1 MQMET
6 ATSLSIP
13 ERYRAKTPTS
23 AALYERAKAAF
34 PSGLTHDSRVLDP
47 YPLFVERA
55 AGPRKWCVDGHEYV
69 DYFGGHGAL
78 LLGHCAPEIVAAV
91 QRQVTLGT
99 HFGSAHEL
107 ELRWAELIESLV
119 PGAER
124 VRFTSS
130 GTEATH
136 LALRLARAFTGKDRV
151 VRFLGH
157 FHGWHD
163 HVAAGSNSHYDGTRP
178 IGVLPDIVESTILM
192 PTDDVRTTVSLLD
205 SRDDIAAVIIEP
217 SGANWGQVPLPPDFL
232 QALREATARRRVV
245 LIFDEVISGFRFSPG
260 GAQQA
265 FGITA
270 DLCTMAKIVA
280 GGLPGG
286 ALAGR
291 RDIMEGLDFAASR
304 AAGRERVA
312 HQGTYNANPLAAA
325 AAVATLEKLA
335 RTDACARASNAAAK
349 LRAGMNEVLAR
360 EGLPWAVYG
369 DYSLFH
375 VFTNPR
381 GLAIDPMRFDPLQ
394 LGFDGLKRAKS
405 PALANKLRLAML
417 VAGVDIMG
425 APGGTVS
432 ATHGGPEIEQTVEAF
447 RQAVRMIRDEPK
459 TN

>member
-6 ATSLSIP
+6 STSLSIL
-13 ERYRAKTPTS
+13 ERYRAKTRKS
-23 AALYERAKAAF
+23 AALYERARAVF

-55 AGPRKWCVDGHEYV
+55 AGPRKWCVDGHEFV

-78 LLGHCAPEIVAAV
+78 LLGHCAPELVAAV
-91 QRQVTLGT
+91 ERQVKLGT

-107 ELRWAELIESLV
+107 ELRWAELIKALV
-119 PGAER
+119 PGAQR

-136 LALRLARAFTGKDRV
+136 LALRLARAFTGKDKV

-178 IGVLPDIVESTILM
+178 IGVLADIVEATILM
-192 PTDDVRTTVSLLD
+192 PTDDVQRTASLLEA
-205 SRDDIAAVIIEP
+205 RDDIAAVIVEP
-217 SGANWGQVPLPPDFL
+217 SGASWGQVPLPPGFL
-232 QALREATARRRVV
+232 QTLREVTARRRVI

-270 DLCTMAKIVA
+270 DLCTLAKILA

-291 RDIMEGLDFAASR
+291 RDIMEGLDFAATK
-304 AAGRERVA
+304 AAGRERIA
-312 HQGTYNANPLAAA
+312 HQGTYNANPLSAAA
-325 AAVATLEKLA
+325 GIATLEKVA
-335 RTDACARASNAAAK
+335 GTDACARASGATAK
-349 LRAGMNEVLAR
+349 LRAEMNVVLAR
-360 EGLPWAVYG
+360 EGMPWAVYG

-375 VFTNPR
+375 VFTNSN
-381 GLAIDPMRFDPLQ
+381 GLDIDPKCFDPLK

-405 PALANKLRLAML
+405 AALANRLRLAML

-425 APGGTVS
+425 APGGIVS
-432 ATHGGPEIEQTVEAF
+432 ATHGEREVEQTVEAF
-447 RQAVRMIRDEPK
+447 RQAVRMIK
-459 TN
+459 TEGAL